1 MSTSE
6 PQPGSPGNAQVEAQ
20 QRLTML
26 IFGFQPAQL
35 VHVMTRLGLAD
46 LLAGGPMS
54 IDALG
59 LATQTRPDLLARVMR
74 GLQGLGLVTV
84 DPDARVAVTEMGALL
99 SADAPGSM
107 RHIALHGGTENY
119 HAWGRLEHTLRTGQP
134 AFEAAFGEPFFTYLR
149 GHPEAGDTFNQM
161 MTQFSRGVIAEVAA
175 SYDFATVSRVL
186 DIGGGLGH
194 LSAAVLTANPHL
206 HGAVFDV
213 PEVAAAAA
221 NQLAGTGLADRC
233 VAIGGDFFEALPSNF
248 DAHLVKWVLHDW
260 NDDSCRQ
267 ILHVCRTALPD
278 HGRLLVVERLLSKT
292 SKSGLADP
300 AIAMD
305 LSMLINFADARE
317 RSQDEYH
324 ALLTSCGFT
333 IHQVVQLPSSG
344 FSILDC
350 RKAPA

>member
-1 MSTSE
+1 MSISE
-6 PQPGSPGNAQVEAQ
+6 PQHGSPGNAQVEAQ

-59 LATQTRPDLLARVMR
+59 VATQTRPDLLARVMR
-74 GLQGLGLVTV
+74 GLEGLGLVTV

-107 RHIALHGGTENY
+107 RHIALHGGAENY

-134 AFEAAFGEPFFTYLR
+134 AFEAAFGEPFFAYLR
-149 GHPEAGDTFNQM
+149 SHPEAGDTFNQM

-175 SYDFATVSRVL
+175 GYDFAEVSRVL

-194 LSAAVLTANPHL
+194 LTAAVLTANPHL

-221 NQLAGTGLADRC
+221 DHLASTGLADRC
-233 VAIGGDFFEALPSNF
+233 VAIGGDFFEALP
-248 DAHLVKWVLHDW
+248 L
-260 NDDSCRQ
+260 
-267 ILHVCRTALPD
+267 
-278 HGRLLVVERLLSKT
+278 RLRCPPVEVDPPRL
-292 SKSGLADP
+292 
-300 AIAMD
+300 
-305 LSMLINFADARE
+305 E
-317 RSQDEYH
+317 
-324 ALLTSCGFT
+324 
-333 IHQVVQLPSSG
+333 
-344 FSILDC
+344 
-350 RKAPA
+350 